1 MSTVFGTRLIL
12 KKTMTMTKA
21 GAFLLGLC
29 SLLCACTE
37 TTGTLGIIET
47 GEELSTVSAT
57 FHFTSG
63 TDSLYLDQLP
73 YNSQFGCI
81 GAIRDPETGGLI
93 ESSFATQF
101 VTQSNFKLP
110 DESLMK
116 KVDGHVVCD
125 SMELILFMNQA
136 YGDLDNAMKMEVYG
150 MQSDRAMLN
159 SLTGITFPEEKVAD
173 FNEHLGSR
181 MFTFYDRTLPA
192 DELQSSTHQHAIRV
206 PIDAE
211 IGTQMMMKYYEHP
224 EWFRDNNLFHDNVF
238 PGVYCRLSE
247 SEGTMVNVAVSAL
260 DVNFVY
266 KKDGKDK
273 EGFVRFG
280 ATPEVFQCTRVE
292 NPKSRKKLCEVP
304 DTTYLK
310 NPDGVITYIN
320 LPVDEM
326 LKGHEQDS
334 ISMCALT
341 LQAYSKTDDAFDAP
355 SQLLLVPHALRYTFF
370 TENWN
375 KDDRFFYITSYN
387 ATTNAYVFS
396 NISRLVKGLK
406 LLKDMG
412 ISTDEDWERVDVI
425 PVSTTSDGSTYT
437 SIFYDVTPT
446 SVRLVCG
453 TDDKPLDIQVVYS
466 YFNR

>member
-1 MSTVFGTRLIL
+1 MRLIL
-12 KKTMTMTKA
+12 KKTMTMTKS
-21 GAFLLGLC
+21 GAFFLSLC
-29 SLLCACTE
+29 GILCACTE

-47 GEELSTVSAT
+47 GEELSTVTAT
-57 FHFTSG
+57 FQFTSG

-101 VTQSNFKLP
+101 VTQGSFSLP
-110 DESLMK
+110 DKSVMK
-116 KVDGHVVCD
+116 KVDGDVVCD

-136 YGDLDNAMKMEVYG
+136 YGDPNNAMKLEVYG
-150 MQSDRAMLN
+150 MQSDRSILN

-173 FNEHLGSR
+173 FDKHLGSR
-181 MFTFYDRTLPA
+181 MFTFYDRTVSD
-192 DELQSSTHQHAIRV
+192 DELHSSSHEHSIRV
-206 PIDAE
+206 PLDPA
-211 IGTQMMMKYYEHP
+211 IGTEMLKKFYAHP
-224 EWFRDNNLFHDNVF
+224 EWFNENNLFHDNVF
-238 PGVYCRLSE
+238 SGVYCRLSE

-260 DVNFVY
+260 DINFVY
-266 KKDGKDK
+266 NKDGADK
-273 EGFVRFG
+273 VGVARFG
-280 ATPEVFQCTRVE
+280 GTPEVFQCTRVE

-326 LKGHEQDS
+326 LVGHEQDS

-355 SQLLLVPHALRYTFF
+355 SQLLLVPHCLRYRFF

-375 KDDRFFYITSYN
+375 KDDRFFYITSYS

-396 NISRLVKGLK
+396 NISRLIKGLK
-406 LLKDMG
+406 VLKEMG
-412 ISTDEDWERVDVI
+412 ISSEEDWERVDVI

-453 TDDKPLDIQVVYS
+453 TQEKPLDLQVVYS